1 MKRTGM
7 IARGRMAM
15 MAAATVSTL
24 TLLFSLGGC
33 GGGNRPRA
41 TTIKGSDT
49 MVILGQ
55 KWAEVYMQTHPGKV
69 LQVTGGG
76 SGTGIAALINGTTT
90 ICQSSRSMKN
100 EERQQIQTKFG
111 EAPEEYAVAKD
122 GVTVYVH
129 NENPITALTVDQIRG
144 IYTGAITNWSQVGG
158 TDRPIVV
165 YSRENNSGTYVFFK
179 EHILGG
185 ADFMPGAQTL
195 PGTSAVAD
203 AVSKDPGGIGYG
215 GYAYGGGI
223 KHVSVAADSASAPVE
238 PNEANVKSG
247 LYPLARNLFWYT
259 RGGPPAPETK
269 ELIDWVLS
277 DAGQEVVKGVGYF
290 PVR

>member
-1 MKRTGM
+1 MIRGKRFGEHGGFR
-7 IARGRMAM
+7 IAAVGL
-15 MAAATVSTL
+15 L
-24 TLLFSLGGC
+24 TLSLLPAVGC
-33 GGGNRPRA
+33 GGGGRSGRA
-41 TTIKGSDT
+41 ITMKGSDT

-55 KWAEVYMQTHPGKV
+55 KWAEVYMQTHPGRTV
-69 LQVTGGG
+69 QVTGGG

-90 ICQSSRSMKN
+90 VCQSSRPMKN
-100 EERQQIQTKFG
+100 EERAQIQAKYGHPPLEFS
-111 EAPEEYAVAKD
+111 VAKD

-129 NENPITALTVDQIRG
+129 NSNAIRALTKDQIKG
-144 IYTGAITNWSQVGG
+144 IYTGTIRNWKDVGG
-158 TDRPIVV
+158 EDRSIVV

-179 EHILGG
+179 EHVLGG
-185 ADFMPGAQTL
+185 ADFMPATQTL

-223 KHVSVAADSASAPVE
+223 KHVAVATDSASAPVE

-247 LYPLARNLFWYT
+247 AYPLARDLYWYT
-259 RGGPPAPETK
+259 RAEQAPETK
-269 ELIDWVLS
+269 GLLDWVLS

>member
-1 MKRTGM
+1 MTR
-7 IARGRMAM
+7 RMTM
-15 MAAATVSTL
+15 VKWCAAFAAVLGLATL
-24 TLLFSLGGC
+24 AAC
-33 GGGNRPRA
+33 GGGGSSSRGGRA
-41 TTIKGSDT
+41 ITMKGSDT

-55 KWAEVYMQTHPGKV
+55 KWAEVYMQTHPGKTI
-69 LQVTGGG
+69 QVTGGG

-90 ICQSSRSMKN
+90 VCQSSRSMKN
-100 EERQQIQTKFG
+100 TEREQIQTKFG
-111 EAPEEYAVAKD
+111 QPPLEFAVAKD

-129 NENPITALTVDQIRG
+129 TTNPVAALSVDQIRG
-144 IYTGAITNWSQVGG
+144 IYTGTVTNWKQVGG
-158 TDRPIVV
+158 EDRRIVV

-179 EHILGG
+179 EHVLAG
-185 ADFMPGAQTL
+185 ADFMPGTQTL

-223 KHVSVAADSASAPVE
+223 KHVSVAADSASTPVE

-247 LYPLARNLFWYT
+247 SYPLARDLFWYT
-259 RGGPPAPETK
+259 RAEQTPETK
-269 ELIDWVLS
+269 ELLDWVLS